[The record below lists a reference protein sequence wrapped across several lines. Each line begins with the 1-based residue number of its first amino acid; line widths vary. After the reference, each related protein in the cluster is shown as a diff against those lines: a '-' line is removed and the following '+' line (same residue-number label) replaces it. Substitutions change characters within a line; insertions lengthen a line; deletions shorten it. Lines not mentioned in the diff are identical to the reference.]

1 LGKLGIQSAGQQ
13 QVITLTPEQYA
24 QLAQQQ
30 QQAGT
35 NVKYELATAQVP
47 QGQQQQNVKYVL
59 ANQSGAGQAGNVV
72 NVVTSSPNQQI
83 INGIS
88 LPQQPLPLVQQQQQY
103 VHQQHPSTSKTTI
116 IKAEIPNNT
125 PLAVQQIQ
133 TPDVSALLE
142 AAVCQ
147 QEAQHQAA
155 AQGTLVTTE
164 APAVANEEEIS
175 NIVQTS

>member
-1 LGKLGIQSAGQQ
+1 MFVKL
-13 QVITLTPEQYA
+13 
-24 QLAQQQ
+24 
-30 QQAGT
+30 
-35 NVKYELATAQVP
+35 
-47 QGQQQQNVKYVL
+47 
-59 ANQSGAGQAGNVV
+59 
-72 NVVTSSPNQQI
+72 
-83 INGIS
+83 
-88 LPQQPLPLVQQQQQY
+88 
-103 VHQQHPSTSKTTI
+103 
-116 IKAEIPNNT
+116 
-125 PLAVQQIQ
+125 Q

>member
-1 LGKLGIQSAGQQ
+1 M
-13 QVITLTPEQYA
+13 
-24 QLAQQQ
+24 
-30 QQAGT
+30 
-35 NVKYELATAQVP
+35 
-47 QGQQQQNVKYVL
+47 
-59 ANQSGAGQAGNVV
+59 
-72 NVVTSSPNQQI
+72 

-88 LPQQPLPLVQQQQQY
+88 LPQQPLPLVQQHQHQFVQQQ
-103 VHQQHPSTSKTTI
+103 VQTAPSTSKTTI
-116 IKAEIPNNT
+116 IKAEVPNT
-125 PLAVQQIQ
+125 PLAIQQIQVRAVEFSLYRHKYKIRFSINKLLIILLHSKFLLQ

-175 NIVQTS
+175 NIVHTS

>member
-1 LGKLGIQSAGQQ
+1 M
-13 QVITLTPEQYA
+13 
-24 QLAQQQ
+24 
-30 QQAGT
+30 
-35 NVKYELATAQVP
+35 
-47 QGQQQQNVKYVL
+47 
-59 ANQSGAGQAGNVV
+59 
-72 NVVTSSPNQQI
+72 

-88 LPQQPLPLVQQQQQY
+88 LPQQPLPLVQQHQQQF
-103 VHQQHPSTSKTTI
+103 VQQQVQTAPSTSKTTI
-116 IKAEIPNNT
+116 IKAEVPNT
-125 PLAVQQIQ
+125 PLAIQQIQVRAVAFLMFSTVFSINRLLIILLHSKFLLQ

-175 NIVQTS
+175 NIVHTS

>member
-1 LGKLGIQSAGQQ
+1 MLLNLVFEFCDKF
-13 QVITLTPEQYA
+13 
-24 QLAQQQ
+24 
-30 QQAGT
+30 
-35 NVKYELATAQVP
+35 
-47 QGQQQQNVKYVL
+47 
-59 ANQSGAGQAGNVV
+59 
-72 NVVTSSPNQQI
+72 SSNI
-83 INGIS
+83 LI
-88 LPQQPLPLVQQQQQY
+88 L
-103 VHQQHPSTSKTTI
+103 
-116 IKAEIPNNT
+116 
-125 PLAVQQIQ
+125 Q